1 MSNQTIGTIVAG
13 LIEQG
18 LVEETGIES
27 RPGAGR
33 NPMGLKVRP
42 EGALAFGCTIERD
55 RIDGAWIDL
64 SGAPVV
70 SQSLSINSNEDP
82 QRTVQRVE
90 ELYAQLTDEMPASY
104 LVNAL
109 PAIGLGMPGPFDSA
123 TSTLRNV
130 PNFSH
135 WEGIDPR
142 SLFST
147 RWQLPIFY
155 DNSATAAALG
165 EAWQSTNDVASFLYC
180 HWGVGIGGG
189 LVIDHRTY
197 RGSTGNSLELGHFPI
212 VADGNPCDCGSRGC
226 LEVEASVAAILRQ
239 AADLGVEGDLDHVV
253 AAAASQP
260 RIAAVLERSGQLLA
274 RAILGAVNLFD
285 VDAVIIGG
293 HHFQSVS
300 PWMLPPIESAVR
312 NLTMRRLVRPVT
324 VRHSLI
330 GEAAGAVGA
339 ASIVFDRLLP
349 RVHFVVPAMV
359 GALPSANHGL

>member
-1 MSNQTIGTIVAG
+1 
-13 LIEQG
+13 
-18 LVEETGIES
+18 
-27 RPGAGR
+27 
-33 NPMGLKVRP
+33 
-42 EGALAFGCTIERD
+42 
-55 RIDGAWIDL
+55 
-64 SGAPVV
+64 
-70 SQSLSINSNEDP
+70 
-82 QRTVQRVE
+82 
-90 ELYAQLTDEMPASY
+90 
-104 LVNAL
+104 
-109 PAIGLGMPGPFDSA
+109 
-123 TSTLRNV
+123 
-130 PNFSH
+130 
-135 WEGIDPR
+135 
-142 SLFST
+142 
-147 RWQLPIFY
+147 
-155 DNSATAAALG
+155 
-165 EAWQSTNDVASFLYC
+165 
-180 HWGVGIGGG
+180 
-189 LVIDHRTY
+189 
-197 RGSTGNSLELGHFPI
+197 
-212 VADGNPCDCGSRGC
+212 
-226 LEVEASVAAILRQ
+226 VEASVAAILRQ